1 MNVFGD
7 ATRPL
12 EGNTQIFHLFG
23 RVQALA
29 VNNNT
34 EFWRHR
40 VPGTKNNKYRF
51 FNRQAKPI
59 LKHILVNCVYN
70 FLELLLDLS
79 QTRIC
84 FCYISKFPASV

>member
-23 RVQALA
+23 CVKALA
-29 VNNNT
+29 VNNNNNN

-40 VPGTKNNKYRF
+40 VLGTKNNKYRL

-59 LKHILVNCVYN
+59 LKHILVNCIYN

-79 QTRIC
+79 
-84 FCYISKFPASV
+84 